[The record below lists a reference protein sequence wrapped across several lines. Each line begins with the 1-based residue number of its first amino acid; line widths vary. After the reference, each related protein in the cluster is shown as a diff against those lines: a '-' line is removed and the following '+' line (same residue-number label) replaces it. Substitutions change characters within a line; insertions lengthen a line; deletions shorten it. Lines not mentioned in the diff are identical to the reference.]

1 MTEKQLFKI
10 SETLEDFK
18 VLLSRYKEIKNDEIK
33 LREFFMRNRNPT
45 WDISNV
51 KFFKTGL
58 LSDLAKKEKPQNLV
72 DDHFIQ
78 RSKSL
83 RFLFMELEKTP
94 DMNVDRFIF
103 LLKKFCSTVKITKE
117 EHIKVTTFSKK
128 NPSYL
133 NYETYVA
140 CNIKVDGLSEIILN

>member
-18 VLLSRYKEIKNDEIK
+18 ILLTRYKEIKNDENRLK
-33 LREFFMRNRNPT
+33 EFFMRNRNPT
-45 WDISNV
+45 FDLTNM
-51 KFFKTGL
+51 KYFKTGL
-58 LSDLAKKEKPQNLV
+58 LSDEAKRQNIHHLV

-83 RFLFMELEKTP
+83 RFIFSELEKTP
-94 DMNVDRFIF
+94 EMSVERFIF

-140 CNIKVDGLSEIILN
+140 CNIKIDGLSEIILN